1 MADHF
6 SALKRARQT
15 AKRTVRNR
23 INRSRIRTALRHFRE
38 ALAKGDKP
46 AAEQMFRQT
55 VSAIDKANQ
64 KGVLHANAAARHKS
78 RLSVRLS
85 ALK

>member
-1 MADHF
+1 MANHF

-15 AKRTVRNR
+15 TKRTIRNR
-23 INRSRIRTALRHFRE
+23 TSRSRFRTALRRFRD
-38 ALAKGDKP
+38 AIGKGDRP

-55 VSAIDKANQ
+55 VSAIDKAIQ

>member
-1 MADHF
+1 MANHF

-23 INRSRIRTALRHFRE
+23 VNRSRIRTALRHFRE
-38 ALAKGDKP
+38 ALTKGDKA
-46 AAEQMFRQT
+46 AAEQLFRQT
-55 VSAIDKANQ
+55 VSAIDKAIQ
-64 KGVLHANAAARHKS
+64 KGVLHANSAGRYKS
-78 RLSVRLS
+78 RLGARLS

>member
-6 SALKRARQT
+6 SALKRVRQT

-23 INRSRIRTALRHFRE
+23 VNRSRIRTALRHFRE
-38 ALAKGDKP
+38 ALTKGDK
-46 AAEQMFRQT
+46 AAAQELFRET
-55 VSAIDKANQ
+55 VSAIDKAIQ
-64 KGVLHANAAARHKS
+64 KGVLHANAASRYKS
-78 RLSVRLS
+78 RLSARLS

>member
-1 MADHF
+1 MANHF

-15 AKRTVRNR
+15 ATRTPRNR
-23 INRSRIRTALRHFRE
+23 NSRSRFRTALRRFRE
-38 ALAKGDKP
+38 AVVKGDKS

-55 VSAIDKANQ
+55 VSAIDKAIQ
-64 KGVLHANAAARHKS
+64 KGVVHANAAARHKS
-78 RLSVRLS
+78 RLSARLR

>member
-1 MADHF
+1 MANHF

-15 AKRTVRNR
+15 AKRTACNR

-38 ALAKGDKP
+38 AIAKGDKSG
-46 AAEQMFRQT
+46 AQQLFRET
-55 VSAIDKANQ
+55 VSAIDKAIQ

-78 RLSVRLS
+78 RLSARLS